1 MIQVPQCVIV
11 FTHSDECDTWAT
23 DLLLLSS
30 TAGVR
35 GQTTTNMSDIENLPP
50 ESRLDIKDV
59 PEQISRI
66 FFGQPGGNRPSYL
79 DDGYGSPLFPPI
91 SDPGF
96 PGAGYPIYY
105 QGN

>member
-1 MIQVPQCVIV
+1 
-11 FTHSDECDTWAT
+11 
-23 DLLLLSS
+23 
-30 TAGVR
+30 
-35 GQTTTNMSDIENLPP
+35 MSDTENLPP

-79 DDGYGSPLFPPI
+79 DDGYGSPFSPPL

-105 QGN
+105 QGNYQ

>member
-1 MIQVPQCVIV
+1 M
-11 FTHSDECDTWAT
+11 FTHSDECDIWAT

-30 TAGVR
+30 TADVR
-35 GQTTTNMSDIENLPP
+35 GRTTTNMSDIENLPP

-91 SDPGF
+91 SDSGF